1 MRRLTFAFVAPLALA
16 ACIEESPLA
25 HQGMPRGTLTS
36 TSQTNPL
43 PSAPASTAAPAPT
56 PSGNASETARPAGAV
71 FDGALQVVGYRVD
84 PPQASPGQTVTVSVF
99 LRAVQPLTVD
109 DMMFVHVDDAEGK
122 PVRANADHWPAGHKL
137 PMTQWKVGELVR
149 DQFQVQLNGFEQ
161 SNAATIWLGFYDP
174 QRDTRMALSN
184 AQQVKNDGNNRYAL
198 GDIPLTH

>member
-109 DMMFVHVDDAEGK
+109 DMMFVHVDDAEGNG
-122 PVRANADHWPAGHKL
+122 RAIAGDERVGLAVGLDPGDFDALEEAIGDAEEEARNTVAPDDGAHGGAD
-137 PMTQWKVGELVR
+137 
-149 DQFQVQLNGFEQ
+149 F
-161 SNAATIWLGFYDP
+161 AAAIG
-174 QRDTRMALSN
+174 RR
-184 AQQVKNDGNNRYAL
+184 
-198 GDIPLTH
+198 